1 MLCGAVSGKM
11 RYGRCGFETA
21 RVEVAQVAHEQVR
34 GTGPASSRLHVTR
47 LSHGCAAF
55 LRPQVASAIAAGA
68 FLMEDWG

>member
-34 GTGPASSRLHVTR
+34 GTGPASSRLHVTDR
-47 LSHGCAAF
+47 KS
-55 LRPQVASAIAAGA
+55 VV
-68 FLMEDWG
+68 

>member
-34 GTGPASSRLHVTR
+34 GTGPA
-47 LSHGCAAF
+47 F